1 MYLTFR
7 IYGQSMTPAPMAM
20 QYKTVKT
27 YKKIII
33 FIRKLFT
40 ITKEY
45 AIMKLQRGKLFCN
58 NSGKAAPRW
67 EHSRGGAQGGS
78 PEPDVFAIGKKG

>member
-1 MYLTFR
+1 M
-7 IYGQSMTPAPMAM
+7 
-20 QYKTVKT
+20 
-27 YKKIII
+27 
-33 FIRKLFT
+33 
-40 ITKEY
+40 TKEY

-78 PEPDVFAIGKKG
+78 PEPDVFAIGKKDESFDFRKTDDRTREP